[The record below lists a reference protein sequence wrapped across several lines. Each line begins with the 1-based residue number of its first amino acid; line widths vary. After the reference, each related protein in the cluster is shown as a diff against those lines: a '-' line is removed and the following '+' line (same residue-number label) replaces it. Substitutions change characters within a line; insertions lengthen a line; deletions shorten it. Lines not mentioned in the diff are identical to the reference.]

1 MYVKTKCT
9 GLRFMKQMMSFS
21 EMKLDKML
29 LVGFDFV
36 FSLIQHLRIHY
47 FMINDITVLFVVTV
61 LICLL
66 LN

>member
-36 FSLIQHLRIHY
+36 FSHLRIHY
-47 FMINDITVLFVVTV
+47 FMVNDIAVLFVVTV